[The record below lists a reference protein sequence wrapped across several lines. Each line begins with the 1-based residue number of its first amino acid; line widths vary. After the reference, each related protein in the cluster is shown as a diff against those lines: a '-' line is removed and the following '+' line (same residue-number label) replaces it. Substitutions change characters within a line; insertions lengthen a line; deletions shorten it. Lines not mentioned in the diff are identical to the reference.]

1 MYKIMQVFNSRF
13 ILCVVIIV
21 LTLSLGLQSLH
32 ASPRKK
38 NNPSLRVSS
47 NEPLLYFFGY
57 VPLGN
62 TSISRTIRFST
73 QDVTS
78 SLTISCPAGFELSK
92 NNNSFTTS
100 IQYTAAE
107 LSQDMTCYVRFRP
120 TEINKGYGGTV
131 SFGAVGVQVQR
142 PDLSGSSLPES
153 LTLDV
158 VNWNLEWFGG
168 SLGPSD
174 DDRQMF
180 YAGKVM
186 DSMNADIYV
195 LQEIV
200 DTARLGAL
208 ARSLQNGPYD
218 YAVSLYASNSN
229 NQLNGN
235 WSSGQK
241 LAFIYRKT
249 FFSNV
254 ISRGFTQ
261 FSNRSDNSYNWAN
274 GRFPFLLE
282 SNVTIDGITKKII
295 FLSVHGKAELGDYD
309 DYLRRKGASD
319 LMYDSL
325 NFVYPTNHVLIAGDY
340 NDDLDQTI
348 SSRYP
353 GSPTPYIAFMND
365 QFRYSPLSYWNT
377 IRGDNSYIGY
387 PNMVDHSIASNEM
400 QADYVPFSCVVRK
413 DVETLVPFYSQDL
426 SDHYPIQSRFYFRQS
441 SINQVT
447 PVTQQVRLDIPFR
460 TIYVNGKPSS
470 LIFERGMPRQFTI
483 ECRNNAGQLIWK
495 LQRTGISAGTVL
507 SLPSIP
513 IANGVHHIIL
523 RSDEGV
529 FVSRVLQMQ

>member
-1 MYKIMQVFNSRF
+1 MFRSNS
-13 ILCVVIIV
+13 ILSFAAFFFG
-21 LTLSLGLQSLH
+21 LFLGTASLY
-32 ASPRKK
+32 ASPAEK

-47 NEPLLYFFGY
+47 NQPLLYYFGY
-57 VPLGN
+57 VPLG
-62 TSISRTIRFST
+62 SASVSKSIRFST

-78 SLTISCPAGFELSK
+78 SLTVTSPAGFELSK
-92 NNNSFTTS
+92 NNTSFTTS
-100 IQYTAAE
+100 IQYTPAE

-120 TEINKGYGGTV
+120 TETNKGFGGTV

-142 PDLSGSSLPES
+142 PDLSGSSLPDY

-158 VNWNLEWFGG
+158 VSWNLEWFGG
-168 SLGPSD
+168 SLGPAD

-180 YAGKVM
+180 YAAKVM
-186 DSMNADIYV
+186 DSLNADIYA

-200 DTARLGAL
+200 DTARLGL
-208 ARSLQNGPYD
+208 LTRSLQNGPYD

-241 LAFIYRKT
+241 LAFIYRKAL
-249 FFSNV
+249 FSNV
-254 ISRGFTQ
+254 IARGFTQ
-261 FSNRSDNSYNWAN
+261 FSNQSDNSYNWAS

-282 SNVTIDGITKKII
+282 SSVTVDGISKKVI
-295 FLSVHGKAELGDYD
+295 FLSIHAKAELGETS

-325 NFVYPTNHVLIAGDY
+325 NAIYPTQHVLIAGDY

-348 SSRYP
+348 SSRFP
-353 GSPTPYIAFMND
+353 GSPTPYNAFMND

-377 IRGDNSYIGY
+377 MRGDNSYIGY

-413 DVETLVPFYSQDL
+413 DVEALVPFYSQDL
-426 SDHYPIQSRFYFRQS
+426 SDHYPIHSRFYFRQS
-441 SINQVT
+441 SVNQIT
-447 PVTQQVRLDIPFR
+447 PVTQLVRSDIPFR

-470 LIFERGMPRQFTI
+470 LVFEKGISKQFTV
-483 ECRNNAGQLIWK
+483 ECRNNAGQLIWT
-495 LQRTGISAGTVL
+495 LQRAGISAGTVL
-507 SLPSIP
+507 SLP
-513 IANGVHHIIL
+513 AFTAVKGVHHLIL
-523 RSDEGV
+523 RSNEGV
-529 FVSRVLQMQ
+529 FVSRVLNMD

>member
-1 MYKIMQVFNSRF
+1 MRVFKYRL
-13 ILCVVIIV
+13 ILL
-21 LTLSLGLQSLH
+21 LTTLFVTLFWGSQILLG
-32 ASPRKK
+32 SPLKK

-57 VPLGN
+57 VPIGN
-62 TSISRTIRFST
+62 ASISRPIRFST
-73 QDVTS
+73 QDVTT
-78 SLTISCPAGFELSK
+78 SLTVTCPAGFELSK
-92 NNNSFTTS
+92 NNNSFTSS
-100 IQYTAAE
+100 IQYAPSE

-120 TEINKGYGGTV
+120 IETNKGFGGTV

-142 PDLSGSSLPES
+142 PDLSGSSLPEY

-168 SLGPSD
+168 SLGPAD

-186 DSMNADIYV
+186 DSLNADIYV

-208 ARSLQNGPYD
+208 ARSLQNGPYE
-218 YAVSLYASNSN
+218 YAVSMYASNSN

-241 LAFIYRKT
+241 LAYIYRKT

-254 ISRGFTQ
+254 VARGFTQ
-261 FSNRSDNSYNWAN
+261 FSNRSDNYYNWAN
-274 GRFPFLLE
+274 GRYPFLLE
-282 SNVTIDGITKKII
+282 SDVTIDGITKKII
-295 FLSVHGKAELGDYD
+295 FLSVHGKAELGDMN

-325 NFVYPTNHVLIAGDY
+325 NVVYPTNHVLIAGDY

-353 GSPTPYIAFMND
+353 GSPTPYVAFMSD
-365 QFRYSPLSYWNT
+365 QLRYSPLSYWNT

-441 SINQVT
+441 SINQIT
-447 PVTQQVRLDIPFR
+447 PVSQLVRSETPFR

-470 LIFERGMPRQFTI
+470 LVFEKGIPRHFTI
-483 ECRNNAGQLIWK
+483 ECRNNSGQLIWS
-495 LQRTGISAGTVL
+495 LQRTGITNGTVL
-507 SLPSIP
+507 PLPEFSISK
-513 IANGVHHIIL
+513 GVHHIIL
-523 RSDEGV
+523 RSNEEV
-529 FVSRVLQMQ
+529 FVSRVLNLE

>member
-1 MYKIMQVFNSRF
+1 VFKRYS
-13 ILCVVIIV
+13 ILSF
-21 LTLSLGLQSLH
+21 TAFALGLFLGSGSLY
-32 ASPRKK
+32 ASPYEKT
-38 NNPSLRVSS
+38 NPSLRVSS

-57 VPLGN
+57 VPVG
-62 TSISRTIRFST
+62 TASISRSIRFST

-78 SLTISCPAGFELSK
+78 QLTVNCPSGFELSK
-92 NNNSFTTS
+92 NNISFSTS
-100 IQYTAAE
+100 IQYTPSE

-120 TEINKGYGGTV
+120 TETNKGYGGTV

-142 PDLSGSSLPES
+142 PDLSGSSLPEN

-174 DDRQMF
+174 DERQQF

-186 DSMNADIYV
+186 DSLNADIYI

-200 DTARLGAL
+200 DTSRLGML
-208 ARSLQNGPYD
+208 TRSLKNGPYS

-241 LAFIYRKT
+241 LAYIFRT
-249 FFSNV
+249 NLFSAVNT
-254 ISRGFTQ
+254 RGFTQ
-261 FSNRSDNSYNWAN
+261 FSNRSDNYYNWAN

-282 SNVTIDGITKKII
+282 SNVTIDGITKKIT
-295 FLSVHGKAELGDYD
+295 FLSVHGKAEMGDFD

-325 NFVYPTNHVLIAGDY
+325 NVVYPTNHVLIAGDY

-348 SSRYP
+348 SSRFP

-365 QFRYSPLSYWNT
+365 QLRYNPLSFWNT

-387 PNMVDHSIASNEM
+387 PNMVDHSVASNEM
-400 QADYVPFSCVVRK
+400 QADYVPFSCIVRK
-413 DVETLVPFYSQDL
+413 DVEDLVPFYSQDL

-447 PVTQQVRLDIPFR
+447 PVSQLVRSDIPFR
-460 TIYVNGKPSS
+460 MIYVNRKPSS
-470 LIFERGMPRQFTI
+470 LVFERGIPGQFTV
-483 ECRNNAGQLIWK
+483 ESRNNAGQLIWT
-495 LQRTGISAGTVL
+495 LQRTGVSAGTVL
-507 SLPSIP
+507 SLPSFS
-513 IANGVHHIIL
+513 AEKGVHHVIL
-523 RSDEGV
+523 RSKEGV
-529 FVSRVLQMQ
+529 FVLQVLNIE

>member
-1 MYKIMQVFNSRF
+1 MVA
-13 ILCVVIIV
+13 IV
-21 LTLSLGLQSLH
+21 CSTSLFEAQTLY
-32 ASPRKK
+32 ASPFKK
-38 NNPSLRVSS
+38 NAPSLRVSS
-47 NEPLLYFFGY
+47 NTPLLYFFGY
-57 VPLGN
+57 LPAGN
-62 TSISRTIRFST
+62 TSVSRSIRFST

-78 SLTISCPAGFELSK
+78 TLTVTCPVGFELSK
-92 NNNSFTTS
+92 NNISFSSS
-100 IQYTAAE
+100 IQYNPSE

-120 TEINKGYGGTV
+120 TEPNKGYGGTV

-142 PDLSGSSLPES
+142 PDLSGSSLPEN

-168 SLGPSD
+168 SLGPAD
-174 DDRQMF
+174 DERQLF

-186 DSMNADIYV
+186 DSLNADIYV

-218 YAVSLYASNSN
+218 YAVSMYASNSN

-241 LAFIYRKT
+241 LAYIYRKT

-254 ISRGFTQ
+254 IARGFTQ
-261 FSNRSDNSYNWAN
+261 FSNRSDNYYNWAN
-274 GRFPFLLE
+274 GRYPFLLE
-282 SNVTIDGITKKII
+282 SDVTIDGITKKII
-295 FLSVHGKAELGDYD
+295 FLSVHGKAELGDMN

-325 NFVYPTNHVLIAGDY
+325 NIVYPTNHVLIAGDY

-353 GSPTPYIAFMND
+353 GSPTPYISFMND
-365 QFRYSPLSYWNT
+365 QFRYNALSFWNT
-377 IRGDNSYIGY
+377 SRGDNSYIGY

-400 QADYVPFSCVVRK
+400 QADYVPFSCIVRK
-413 DVETLVPFYSQDL
+413 DVESLVPFYSQDL

-447 PVTQQVRLDIPFR
+447 PVSQVTRSELPFK
-460 TIYVNGKPSS
+460 TTYVNGRPYS
-470 LIFERGMPRQFTI
+470 LIFERSIPG
-483 ECRNNAGQLIWK
+483 EASVELWNNSGQLIWTMK
-495 LQRTGISAGTVL
+495 RSGIVAGSILYIPVLTGSAGL
-507 SLPSIP
+507 
-513 IANGVHHIIL
+513 HHFIL
-523 RSDEGV
+523 RTKEKV
-529 FVSRVLQMQ
+529 YVSGAVNM